1 MRRKLSRQRLDQLE
15 NLLIVLLACSAI
27 FLMGKTG
34 MFQTLTGNTAG
45 QTGTSVYAGDQG
57 VTLSRGNPV
66 GLMVQTQTG
75 RFGVQYD
82 QEQVDSL
89 YSGGL
94 EQLLLRSL
102 TAMEGTKS
110 ITQEEWQQTITQSDS
125 WVCYDFLVNVSFRG
139 QNDQAVSAGRLF
151 LVTAQGGRVDSL
163 SYYEEESGEYYTGRI
178 KDGSISLPASLESL
192 PVNDSHFAFEL
203 PELANLCPG
212 SSMVLTQAPICPV
225 YTSTSPLADLD
236 ETGRQSLLE
245 KLDFNAR
252 AASVYESAD
261 GTVIREGADT
271 LRLQTDGTVL
281 FHGAESGEA
290 RYQALSQQ
298 AWDLQSKAEEILDQ
312 LMADLPGA
320 GSLRCQSIETLE
332 DGQVEMT
339 FCYLLNGAWVQL
351 GEEGWA
357 ARFSFRDSRLSSF
370 ELRLRQYEKT
380 DQLCAVL
387 PLRQAAAAAGAMGQS
402 GKELQLCCRDDGSGQ
417 TSTAWIVREP
427 G

>member
-27 FLMGKTG
+27 FLMGRTG
-34 MFQTLTGNTAG
+34 MFQTLAGSTAG

-66 GLMVQTQTG
+66 GLMVQTQAG
-75 RFGVQYD
+75 RYGVQYD
-82 QEQVDSL
+82 QAQVDSL

-94 EQLLLRSL
+94 EQMLLRSL
-102 TAMEGTKS
+102 TAMEGTKTT
-110 ITQEEWQQTITQSDS
+110 TQEAWQQTITQSGS
-125 WVCYDFLVNVSFRG
+125 WVYYDFLFDVSLRG
-139 QNDQAVSAGRLF
+139 QSGQGESAGRLF
-151 LVTAQGGRVDSL
+151 LITAQNGRVDSI
-163 SYYEEESGEYYTGRI
+163 SYYEEESGTYYTGRI
-178 KDGSISLPASLESL
+178 KDGGITLPSLLYGLPA
-192 PVNDSHFAFEL
+192 NDGRFAFEL
-203 PELANLCPG
+203 PELADLCPG
-212 SSMVLTQAPICPV
+212 STMVLNQAPACPV
-225 YTSTSPLADLD
+225 YTSSSSFADLD
-236 ETGRQSLLE
+236 ETARQSLLE

-271 LRLQTDGTVL
+271 LRLQKDGTVL

-298 AWDLQSKAEEILDQ
+298 AWDLQSKAEELLDK
-312 LMADLPGA
+312 LTADLPGE
-320 GSLRCQSIETLE
+320 GSLRCQSIQTLE
-332 DGQVEMT
+332 DGQVELT
-339 FCYLLNGAWVQL
+339 FVYLLDGAWVQL

-357 ARFSFRDSRLSSF
+357 ARFCFRDSCLSSF
-370 ELRLRQYEKT
+370 EIRLRQYEKA

-387 PLRQAAAAAGAMGQS
+387 PLRQAAAAAGALGQS

-417 TSTAWIVREP
+417 TSTAWVVREP

>member
-1 MRRKLSRQRLDQLE
+1 MRRKLSRQQLDRLE

-27 FLMGKTG
+27 CLMGKTG
-34 MFQTLTGNTAG
+34 MFQTLAG
-45 QTGTSVYAGDQG
+45 SAIGQPGTSVYAGEQG
-57 VTLSRGNPV
+57 VTLSRGNPM
-66 GLMVQTQTG
+66 GLMIQTQAG
-75 RFGVQYD
+75 RYGVQYD

-89 YSGGL
+89 YSSGL

-102 TAMEGTKS
+102 TAMEGTKT
-110 ITQEEWQQTITQSDS
+110 ITQEEWQQSITQSDS
-125 WVCYDFLVNVSFRG
+125 WVCYDFLFDVSFRG
-139 QNDQAVSAGRLF
+139 QNNQGESGGRLF
-151 LVTAQGGRVDSL
+151 LITAQGGRVDSL

-178 KDGSISLPASLESL
+178 KDGGIRLPASLESL
-192 PVNDSHFAFEL
+192 PVNDSLFAFEI
-203 PELANLCPG
+203 PELADLCPG
-212 SSMVLTQAPICPV
+212 STMVLDQSPACPV
-225 YTSTSPLADLD
+225 YTSSSPLANLD
-236 ETGRQSLLE
+236 ETGRHSLLE

-252 AASVYESAD
+252 AAAVYESAD

-271 LRLQTDGTVL
+271 LRLQTDGTVI

-298 AWDLQSKAEEILDQ
+298 AWDLQSKAEELLDK
-312 LMADLPGA
+312 LTEDLPGA
-320 GSLRCQSIETLE
+320 GSLRCQSIQTLE
-332 DGQVEMT
+332 DGQVELT
-339 FCYLLNGAWVQL
+339 FVYLLNGAQVQL

-357 ARFSFRDSRLSSF
+357 ARFCFRDSRLNSF

-387 PLRQAAAAAGAMGQS
+387 PLRQAAAAAGALGQS

-417 TSTAWIVREP
+417 TSMAWIVREP